1 MAITLTKVDPL
12 VATNFFLEVSGETI
26 TNVTSVTGLK
36 MELDINEFAQRGTK
50 GVLVQHKT
58 LSKPKLAGE
67 FTFKR
72 IQPNTITTDPIWIWF
87 LGIRNT
93 GMKVKTGRT
102 KPRRTGSIVG
112 YDTGLVEVSRWNF
125 TEAWPSKI
133 EVEGF
138 DVTKNDPIHETITV
152 QYESLVRIK

>member
-72 IQPNTITTDPIWIWF
+72 IQPNTIGTDPIWKWF
-87 LGIRNT
+87 LTI
-93 GMKVKTGRT
+93 RT
-102 KPRRTGSIVG
+102 KGMSVASRNKLRKSGSLVG
-112 YDTGLVEVSRWNF
+112 YDSTMTEKSRWNF

-133 EVEGF
+133 EVDGF
-138 DVTKNDPIHETITV
+138 DVEKNDPIHETVTM
-152 QYESLVRIK
+152 QYESLIRSK